1 MRIKNNL
8 LIGFK
13 FARLT
18 GRVIT
23 FLFVAV
29 GGYRN
34 EVEEAIGELSRLV
47 CNNRVGIV
55 FECVFNQ
62 FTIQVHDTK
71 KMQSCV

>member
-8 LIGFK
+8 LIGFN

-23 FLFVAV
+23 FPFVAV
-29 GGYRN
+29 GGYCN
-34 EVEEAIGELSRLV
+34 EVEEAIGELRKLV

-55 FECVFNQ
+55 FDCVFNQ
-62 FTIQVHDTK
+62 FPSSPIK